1 LIRSVVQRCFL
12 VVVVDHVHGQRLIG
26 QPVSIISTVLGHL
39 VDLKHFAL
47 RLIGLLG
54 VDPLGRAL

>member
-1 LIRSVVQRCFL
+1 
-12 VVVVDHVHGQRLIG
+12 VHGQRLIG